1 MIANALAYVGPI
13 KQILDLLSQEE
24 FVPAEAQNVMAP
36 VSDGLEVAQQLG
48 PPLERILSESWD
60 SLAAL
65 GAAQSIAEVGRT
77 VGALSESAVEIARV
91 TAVAAEIVV
100 RGTIEVIGIVNE
112 FIARA
117 AALGPTLVTPP
128 GQAALLGLAAEHLA
142 RGIQVAER
150 VQSELRAPTAEMRAI
165 AAGIPP
171 APGMPGMIGDSSEGG
186 AINATTAAYSGSGP
200 GTFTAENAV
209 STGTGTWTG
218 AEAYSGGGASGTGA
232 LAGAVGGAA
241 AGGGVAAGG
250 AAGAGGGA
258 AAGDSGSGSAM
269 TPGAAGSGDAGS
281 GFVGSGVEVVLP
293 DGSTATAPNE
303 QAAGAVRNALSQ
315 QGVPYVWGGT
325 TPGQGLDCSGL
336 TQWAYRDAGV
346 EIPRLAQEQDVGVQ
360 VSQQD
365 LAPGDLLVWDG
376 HVAMYIGNDQI
387 VEAGDPVA
395 VSGLR
400 TDNIG
405 MSFYGFYRPTGE

>member
-1 MIANALAYVGPI
+1 MIADALAYVGPI
-13 KQILDLLSQEE
+13 RQILDLLSTEE
-24 FVPAEAQNVMAP
+24 FVPVEAQNVMRP
-36 VSDGLEVAQQLG
+36 LSDGLEVAQQLG
-48 PPLERILSESWD
+48 PPLERLLSESWD

-77 VGALSESAVEIARV
+77 VGALTESAVEIARV

-100 RGTIEVIGIVNE
+100 RGTVEVLGIINE
-112 FIARA
+112 FLARA

-150 VQSELRAPTAEMRAI
+150 VQTELKAPTAELHAI

-171 APGMPGMIGDSSEGG
+171 APRMPGMLSADSSSGG
-186 AINATTAAYSGSGP
+186 AINATTAAYAGSGP
-200 GTFTAENAV
+200 G
-209 STGTGTWTG
+209 
-218 AEAYSGGGASGTGA
+218 A
-232 LAGAVGGAA
+232 LM
-241 AGGGVAAGG
+241 
-250 AAGAGGGA
+250 AGGGA
-258 AAGDSGSGSAM
+258 AAGSETLTQGASGSGTVGALGAGGAGAGAGGGFESGSLSTA
-269 TPGAAGSGDAGS
+269 GAAGSGDAGS

-293 DGSTATAPNE
+293 DGSTVTAPNE

-346 EIPRLAQEQDVGVQ
+346 ELPRLAQEQGVGVQ
-360 VSQQD
+360 ISQAD

-376 HVAMYIGNDQI
+376 HVAMYIGNGQLI
-387 VEAGDPVA
+387 EAGDPIA

-405 MSFYGFYRPTGE
+405 MSFHGYFRPTG

>member
-1 MIANALAYVGPI
+1 MIADALAYVGPI
-13 KQILDLLSQEE
+13 KQILDLLSTEE
-24 FVPAEAQNVMAP
+24 FVPAEAQNIMGP
-36 VSDGLEVAQQLG
+36 VSDGLEVAQQMG
-48 PPLERILSESWD
+48 PPLERLLSESWD
-60 SLAAL
+60 SLASL
-65 GAAQSIAEVGRT
+65 GAATSVAEVGRT
-77 VGALSESAVEIARV
+77 IGALSESAVEIAQV

-150 VQSELRAPTAEMRAI
+150 VQSELKAPTAQMQAI
-165 AAGIPP
+165 AAGIPA
-171 APGMPGMIGDSSEGG
+171 APPMPGSLSADSSTSGG
-186 AINATTAAYSGSGP
+186 FNAVTAAYAGSGP
-200 GTFTAENAV
+200 GTAV
-209 STGTGTWTG
+209 MTDGSGGTGTI
-218 AEAYSGGGASGTGA
+218 SS
-232 LAGAVGGAA
+232 AGATGGAA
-241 AGGGVAAGG
+241 G
-250 AAGAGGGA
+250 GAGGGA
-258 AAGDSGSGSAM
+258 GGAGGGSLGGAGGSADASAGSSGSEAGSAPGSAAGF
-269 TPGAAGSGDAGS
+269 GDAGS
-281 GFVGSGVEVVLP
+281 GFYGDGVEVILP
-293 DGSTATAPNE
+293 DGSSATAPNE

-346 EIPRLAQEQDVGVQ
+346 EIPRLAQEQGVGVQ
-360 VSQQD
+360 ISQSD

-405 MSFYGFYRPTGE
+405 MSFYGFYRPTGG